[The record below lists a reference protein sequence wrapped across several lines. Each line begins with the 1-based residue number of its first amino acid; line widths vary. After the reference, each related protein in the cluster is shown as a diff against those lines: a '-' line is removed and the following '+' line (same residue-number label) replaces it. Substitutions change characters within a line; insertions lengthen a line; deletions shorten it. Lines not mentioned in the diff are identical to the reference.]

1 MAARSRGT
9 GPPPLATVH
18 SVHFHTLIIRGRVAR
33 ISCKFPWKCPLREGR
48 GNKKKRRKRE
58 REINVHYCQRYFR
71 LEIVLPMLGALQRV
85 QGKKGGFGNPYLLN
99 QPSASPYHLVGNL
112 DVGKKRYLFIYI
124 YIFFHSPLLTNIWR
138 ALHLF
143 STGKLDNSVKFARM
157 KKGGTG
163 RGGGVARVQNTICS
177 QREKKRKKRKNWERK
192 GRRGREKF

>member
-1 MAARSRGT
+1 MTARSRGT

-85 QGKKGGFGNPYLLN
+85 QGKKGGIWKSIFVEPTIRFPI
-99 QPSASPYHLVGNL
+99 PSGWKLGRW
-112 DVGKKRYLFIYI
+112 KKTIFIYLYI
-124 YIFFHSPLLTNIWR
+124 YFFSFAPLDEYLTRPSFIFH
-138 ALHLF
+138 
-143 STGKLDNSVKFARM
+143 GKTR
-157 KKGGTG
+157 
-163 RGGGVARVQNTICS
+163 
-177 QREKKRKKRKNWERK
+177 
-192 GRRGREKF
+192 